1 MMKAVIILL
10 FSANLWAQ
18 TAPGEPNTALIEEKK
33 EEQKTEEEKAKT
45 LTGLEKRAETVDFK
59 SIQEVLK
66 NDRLDQQVQK
76 IDQTVKKVAQQRSAA
91 ELRRYQIPPES
102 EFWGFFSEYW
112 LVKSATVLKWDFSK
126 PDYGL
131 DSSFTEFLERMGM
144 LEKKFK
150 ILLIDTPAVPH
161 FGLPTYPN
169 EFLFILS
176 VPFIRTLDLSKL
188 EISLLLF
195 EDVVRMQAGYFQK
208 AVTTPELKK
217 LLGSN
222 FHTAKKLDM
231 APFTDT
237 LKKYDEMIFDKGMN
251 FQQQYEVTKQMD
263 QLLRSDLKLWNAYVG
278 LLKKIDELVKSNLL
292 YRKYVEIYPS
302 PELQLGWLIPK
313 KER

>member
-1 MMKAVIILL
+1 MGALL
-10 FSANLWAQ
+10 AMLFFVNVYAQ
-18 TAPGEPNTALIEEKK
+18 GAPGEPNTALIEEKK
-33 EEQKTEEEKAKT
+33 AEQKKVEEKEQT
-45 LTGLEKRAETVDFK
+45 PTNLEQRAETVNFNA
-59 SIQEVLK
+59 IQDVLK
-66 NDRLDQQVQK
+66 NDRLDVQVQK
-76 IDQTVKKVAQQRSAA
+76 IEQKVKTVAKERFAA
-91 ELRRYQIPPES
+91 EARKYEIPPAS

-112 LVKSATVLKWDFSK
+112 LVKNATVLKWDFSK

-131 DSSFTEFLERMGM
+131 DASFAEFLERMGM

-161 FGLPTYPN
+161 FALPTYPN

-188 EISLLLF
+188 EISILLF
-195 EDVVRMQAGYFQK
+195 EDVVRSQAGYFQK
-208 AVTTPELKK
+208 AVSTPELTKV
-217 LLGSN
+217 LGTN
-222 FHTAKKLDM
+222 FLSAKKLDM
-231 APFTDT
+231 TPFNTT
-237 LKKYDEMIFDKGMN
+237 FKKYDEMIFDKGMD

-263 QLLRSDLKLWNAYVG
+263 QLLRSDLKLWNTYVG